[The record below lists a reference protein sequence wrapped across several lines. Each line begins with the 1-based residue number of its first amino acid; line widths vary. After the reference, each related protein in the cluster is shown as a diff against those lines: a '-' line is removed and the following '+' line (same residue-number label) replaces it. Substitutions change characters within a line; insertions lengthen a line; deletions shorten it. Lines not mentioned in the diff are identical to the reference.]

1 MLTPLNTRDDKIQA
15 ASAVPATRGWQ
26 YNYFRSQP
34 DTCLGGGW
42 VPGNPLPNRTYSNEH
57 IAVAE
62 SPLQGHGVFAAAG
75 LIKAG
80 TEVLMEAP
88 LLRARGLER
97 LSARRGRLSD
107 EERAVYDGLVGYH
120 ESEKCPVRNRWSA
133 NS

>member
-1 MLTPLNTRDDKIQA
+1 MIQA
-15 ASAVPATRGWQ
+15 TSAVPATRGWQ

-42 VPGNPLPNRTYSNEH
+42 VPGNPLPNRAYANEH

-62 SPLQGHGVFAAAG
+62 SPLQGHGVFAAAD
-75 LIKAG
+75 IKGG

-97 LSARRGRLSD
+97 LRARRGRLGE

-120 ESEKCPVRNRWSA
+120 ESDTCPVRKRWSA